1 MTSLRCGATRARPR
15 ARMLGCVRE
24 IARDLERT
32 DDRRTSHDG
41 RLRHR
46 FRRLRHRR
54 EPRLLPRRARVRG
67 HLRIWC
73 APLSY
78 ACLCRDVVALH
89 LLAAARTK
97 RLPGQGG
104 LCIFVRDVDQLYA
117 ELSGRGAR
125 PSTSRRIAITACA
138 ISTSLMP
145 MAINSPSAWVSRNP
159 AEAMPAQPCWHS
171 SSPEG
176 MICEVFEGY
185 LNVPPCNFM
194 RSCSYLRRALARRHL
209 R

>member
-73 APLSY
+73 ALVLCLPLPRRCRSAS
-78 ACLCRDVVALH
+78 ACSGQDETIARAGRPLHFRPRRRPALCR
-89 LLAAARTK
+89 
-97 RLPGQGG
+97 
-104 LCIFVRDVDQLYA
+104 IVRPWRQ
-117 ELSGRGAR
+117 
-125 PSTSRRIAITACA
+125 
-138 ISTSLMP
+138 
-145 MAINSPSAWVSRNP
+145 AIN
-159 AEAMPAQPCWHS
+159 QPEDRDYGMRDFDIVDADGNQLTFGMGI
-171 SSPEG
+171 PEPG
-176 MICEVFEGY
+176 
-185 LNVPPCNFM
+185 
-194 RSCSYLRRALARRHL
+194 
-209 R
+209 

>member
-1 MTSLRCGATRARPR
+1 MTDEHPMMAGSAIVFVVSDIAASLAYYRDV
-15 ARMLGCVRE
+15 LGFEVTFE
-24 IARDLERT
+24 Y
-32 DDRRTSHDG
+32 G
-41 RLRHR
+41 
-46 FRRLRHRR
+46 
-54 EPRLLPRRARVRG
+54 
-67 HLRIWC
+67 

-145 MAINSPSAWVSRNP
+145 MAISSPSAWVSRNP